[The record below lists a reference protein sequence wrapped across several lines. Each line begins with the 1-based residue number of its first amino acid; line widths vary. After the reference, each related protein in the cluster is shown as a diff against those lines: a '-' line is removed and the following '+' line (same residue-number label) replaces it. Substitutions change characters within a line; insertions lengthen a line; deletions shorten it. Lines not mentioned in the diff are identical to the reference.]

1 MAVRSTPVR
10 RKEAKA
16 SGEPGWQWRKLLMF
30 PVVGFA
36 VWRLIA
42 MESAPDTMVNQIM
55 VQGWFWLLF
64 AYFCVF
70 TGFAT
75 AQDIAAI
82 LATRSGLPY
91 ATAQAE
97 AEEPVPNA
105 PAVPPVETQ
114 EQE

>member
-1 MAVRSTPVR
+1 MTLLSQKMRL
-10 RKEAKA
+10 KEAKA

-91 ATAQAE
+91 AKTADEIAL
-97 AEEPVPNA
+97 A
-105 PAVPPVETQ
+105 ETQ
-114 EQE
+114 EQK